1 MKPLVWIA
9 SVGLFSVVA
18 AASGP
23 GGAPPFAFLEPT
35 VQVSQADRAKL
46 DTGGVVARV
55 LPADDGHIAFFAAA
69 RLKARPEALIEWTR
83 AIDELKRGSMV
94 LAVGRFSD
102 PIADNDLDALI
113 LEPGEIDA
121 LKRCRASS
129 CDFKLAAAE
138 IHGLQ
143 EAWRSAGSEWRDA
156 VQREFRRIL
165 IARVRLHRQS
175 GLLALAPYADHGG
188 RMSVG
193 EAFSAMTARSP
204 WLTRGFPDVVNSL
217 LAPRRTQ
224 PPAGDAFYYWSRDR
238 YGSGKTVVT
247 VTYVKLLQS
256 DRTPQ
261 AMTVSTQLY
270 ASHYIDGAL
279 SVTAVTCDESAAAN
293 PAEAGLHGCYLAY
306 VNRTRVDLLGG
317 LFGAFKRAV
326 IEDRIEAEGPALMR
340 DVTRRLESRRPGI
353 EGAES

>member
-1 MKPLVWIA
+1 MKPLVLIA
-9 SVGLFSVVA
+9 SIVLLSAVA

-23 GGAPPFAFLEPT
+23 GIAAPFAFLEPT
-35 VQVSQADRAKL
+35 VRVSHADRARL
-46 DTGGVVARV
+46 DAGDVFARV

-69 RLKARPEALIEWTR
+69 RLKARPEALLEWTL

-102 PIADNDLDALI
+102 PISDDDLDALA
-113 LEPGEIDA
+113 LEPREIDA
-121 LKRCRASS
+121 LKHCRVNS

-138 IHGLQ
+138 IESLRD
-143 EAWRSAGSEWRDA
+143 ALRRAGSEWRDA
-156 VQREFRRIL
+156 AQREFRRIL
-165 IARVRLHRQS
+165 IARVRLHQHS
-175 GLLALAPYADHGG
+175 GLLALPPYADHGG

-204 WLTRGFPDVVNSL
+204 WLTRAFPDVVNSL
-217 LAPRRTQ
+217 LAPRRATSA
-224 PPAGDAFYYWSRDR
+224 AGDGFYYWSRDR

-247 VTYVKLLQS
+247 VTYVQLLRS
-256 DRTPQ
+256 ERIPQ

-279 SVTAVTCDESAAAN
+279 GVTAVVCDARDPN

-306 VNRTRVDLLGG
+306 LNRTRVDLLGG

-326 IEDRIEAEGPALMR
+326 IEDRVESEGPALMR
-340 DVTRRLESRRPGI
+340 EVTRRLEGRRPGA
-353 EGAES
+353 EGGES